1 MTNDAV
7 TPINQIAFQNNND
20 EELIMLREENK
31 KLVGFYFI
39 LFFFNFMY
47 RINKKN
53 KLRISTVEI
62 VELISIKR

>member
-39 LFFFNFMY
+39 FL
-47 RINKKN
+47 
-53 KLRISTVEI
+53 
-62 VELISIKR
+62 